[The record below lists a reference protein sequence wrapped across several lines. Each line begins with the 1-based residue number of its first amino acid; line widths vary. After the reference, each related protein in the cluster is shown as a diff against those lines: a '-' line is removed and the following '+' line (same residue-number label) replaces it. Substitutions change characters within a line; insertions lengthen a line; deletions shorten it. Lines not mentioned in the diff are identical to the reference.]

1 MKKNDLEEPLPE
13 SSPLRLRKRR
23 RKYPV
28 PLFRGNSYFPTPVP
42 PILTFSSTVFPRYK
56 TISEVYYK
64 DEIQPN
70 EQLNVFAD
78 VMNNIK
84 KTQNDLVGADTEFVE
99 DRNVSFNTA
108 NKKNNVKIKVPLRKI
123 KIRQSTVN
131 NLPEISTTTTT
142 TTTEKLQTRRRN
154 NFRNH
159 KPDSQVFEEYINTI
173 KDVKDNVQKPLNVK
187 NNYILDKS
195 KLEDVIGL
203 SPPTIERST
212 IVPSHVQSQ
221 KVILNTFPV
230 TGMKPPIS
238 YRPLYPGVINSKQK
252 NRIRRKNYFH
262 IVHKR
267 SAEKRVYSEI
277 RRNKPQQPD
286 VLDDDYTPNRN
297 RNFHYDTKTKQ
308 VVYTNPEPETKE
320 EQIEENSY
328 EDTTDKIP
336 FFEPSTTT
344 TTTEAGPSFLD
355 YIQQVKTHK
364 RYQYITEPTEKPKES
379 TTQQHTTVPVSSDTP
394 DFLKFVSKL
403 KQNEGYVVITE
414 KSKTKTTTQPPKID
428 NEDSHELQIFDITE
442 YLPKQESYVPSVTI
456 DYSKYKTI
464 QRKPIDNSKI
474 VLEEDNDTSAVRDDF
489 TEQSTLS
496 KVTTTEAE
504 PTTRKQRLR
513 TRRPLSK
520 TRYTE
525 ATTTSTTVIPSR
537 STKRRFRST
546 TQATTEIFQETY
558 NQTQRPVRRRLTTR
572 SLKPSQ
578 VVPPN
583 HKEVDT
589 PINDTRKHK
598 RLRLSSYTN
607 KDEETSTLD
616 QSIVDEPENKSLDS
630 YETRSDKE
638 TRQNLDE
645 VSLKNIKI
653 IKDPSKRSY
662 YYVPVK

>member
-1 MKKNDLEEPLPE
+1 MKKNDLEELLPE

-23 RKYPV
+23 
-28 PLFRGNSYFPTPVP
+28 L
-42 PILTFSSTVFPRYK
+42 
-56 TISEVYYK
+56 
-64 DEIQPN
+64 
-70 EQLNVFAD
+70 
-78 VMNNIK
+78 
-84 KTQNDLVGADTEFVE
+84 GADTEFVE
-99 DRNVSFNTA
+99 DKNVSFNTA
-108 NKKNNVKIKVPLRKI
+108 NKIKNVKIKVPLRKI

-154 NFRNH
+154 NFKNH
-159 KPDSQVFEEYINTI
+159 KPDSQVFEEYVNTI

-344 TTTEAGPSFLD
+344 TTTETGPSFLD

-403 KQNEGYVVITE
+403 KQNEGYVIITE

-474 VLEEDNDTSAVRDDF
+474 LLEEDNDTSAVRDDF

-546 TQATTEIFQETY
+546 TQATTEIFQEAY

-583 HKEVDT
+583 HKEVYT

-616 QSIVDEPENKSLDS
+616 QSIVDEPENKGLDS

-638 TRQNLDE
+638 TRQNLEE